1 PARRDALLPA
11 DRSGRVALDNVLQLL
26 VVAGAGAGLVV
37 VLDDEP
43 AGVSGVR
50 VDPERLDAEC
60 PAERPP
66 LELAAGDRNRLDLLD
81 AGDLHALAVRNASS
95 TIGSMRPIPA
105 QRSARSA
112 VPAQSS
118 TAFASSPA

>member
-11 DRSGRVALDNVLQLL
+11 DRSGRVALDNVLQPL
-26 VVAGAGAGLVV
+26 VGAGAGAGLVV

-43 AGVSGVR
+43 AGVRGVR

-95 TIGSMRPIPA
+95 TIGSMRRIPSTRPSRVA
-105 QRSARSA
+105 G
-112 VPAQSS
+112 PAQSS
-118 TAFASSPA
+118 HALARSPA